1 MNKVDYERKDYANLA
16 KEFGCHFRIGKRAIQ
31 FLPKAP
37 DGKPYK
43 LFQIVKLDGWITDLK
58 EVEAFSSGG
67 HSGASASY
75 AIGIIEKLLQFKPLS
90 PLTYEP
96 DEWTDVSEMSGTP
109 MWQNKRDGEVFST
122 DGGKTHYSLSDP
134 PPPTL
139 TTKGGS
145 SWN

>member
-1 MNKVDYERKDYANLA
+1 MSNLVRFA
-16 KEFGCHFRIGKRAIQ
+16 EDELSRIGMGVDAEDVNKWMHDNI
-31 FLPKAP
+31 
-37 DGKPYK
+37 
-43 LFQIVKLDGWITDLK
+43 I
-58 EVEAFSSGG
+58 EVIRAFSGGG
-67 HSGASASY
+67 HSGSSAAY

-134 PPPTL
+134 
-139 TTKGGS
+139 TTQLNKE
-145 SWN
+145 NKE

>member
-1 MNKVDYERKDYANLA
+1 MSNLVRFA
-16 KEFGCHFRIGKRAIQ
+16 EDELSRIGMGVDAEDVNKWMHDNIIAV
-31 FLPKAP
+31 
-37 DGKPYK
+37 
-43 LFQIVKLDGWITDLK
+43 VK
-58 EVEAFSSGG
+58 AFSSGG
-67 HSGASASY
+67 HSGASAAY

-134 PPPTL
+134 TNQL
-139 TTKGGS
+139 NKE
-145 SWN
+145 NKE